1 MDIEGKEN
9 SPRNGGSKM
18 QIHAKQIDTDNLDH
32 EVNDELADV
41 LTAISVVSRRLARKL
56 ILLSEQEKKKGENL
70 NGQNE

>member
-1 MDIEGKEN
+1 
-9 SPRNGGSKM
+9 M

-56 ILLSEQEKKKGENL
+56 ILLSEQEKKKGEHL

>member
-1 MDIEGKEN
+1 
-9 SPRNGGSKM
+9 M

>member
-1 MDIEGKEN
+1 
-9 SPRNGGSKM
+9 M
-18 QIHAKQIDTDNLDH
+18 QIHAKQIGTDNLDH
-32 EVNDELADV
+32 EVNEELADV